1 MDICTVY
8 MKKDLYMCVY
18 ACLKR
23 TTCICTTEDLY
34 RHLYTYVHMYICTDI
49 VYAHVY
55 TCTYIDICTCT
66 YICTDTNLF
75 CGLPI

>member
-1 MDICTVY
+1 MRGHMYRIHEKGSVH
-8 MKKDLYMCVY
+8 V
-18 ACLKR
+18 
-23 TTCICTTEDLY
+23 CICMSKENYMYLY
-34 RHLYTYVHMYICTDI
+34 NRGPVQTLVHICTDI